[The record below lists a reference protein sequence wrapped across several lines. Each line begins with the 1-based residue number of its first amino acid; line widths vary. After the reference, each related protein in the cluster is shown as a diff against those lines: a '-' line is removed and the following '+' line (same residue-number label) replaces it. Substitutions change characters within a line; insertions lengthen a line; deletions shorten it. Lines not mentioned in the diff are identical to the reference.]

1 MNIDK
6 RKGLQTALAYVQQG
20 KLDQAIAEYQAILE
34 AEPNNCNVLN
44 ALGDLSARVGNKTE
58 AIAHFMRLGEVYRGD
73 GLYVRA
79 VALYKKVVKL
89 APMHIEASSACAEL
103 YAEQGLIAE
112 AKLQFQGL
120 ADHYLNRGDLS
131 RTMEIYEKI
140 IRMDP
145 GHRPTLSKVVKVLVR
160 PGQVGEALSELNA
173 LGMRLVEAGQIE
185 DARQIYQGA
194 VEFLRSQG
202 RAAEAKS
209 FTDAL
214 NSLPPGEEEAL
225 AAAFPG
231 DGDDAKP
238 VGIVTE
244 ETTPLEIFPGFS
256 VGQEEVLALELESPV
271 LEQEV
276 PVLAQ
281 ESPVLEQ
288 QAPPLNLHEE
298 LGGWFEIEPEGVV
311 SPDDDSQPLKGIVEQ
326 VEDRVTP
333 DEMVQVD
340 VSIGEEAESGGEAGP
355 TTIELERFG
364 GSDEL
369 VTLAEQPASP
379 VERGDSQTLAGELQ
393 EARFFLQQGMLRE
406 AQAIFQRILLHKPE
420 YALAKQHLAEVERLL
435 EEPTREESPPSD
447 VKKASVS
454 RGVDARAP
462 RGDYVDLG
470 AELIEEL
477 GRGEPPLP
485 PGLEPRVERMLSQLG
500 EGIHDQLDVTD
511 YETHYNLG
519 MAYRDLELYDQA
531 IEELRLAANDAAY
544 RVRCA
549 SLLGLCY
556 LAKSEPER
564 SIEELLK
571 GLAATEAGTEER
583 WGILYDLATAY
594 EALGNAKKAL
604 EALVAIYSEA
614 PRFRDIRVRV
624 RDLRGRFETGR

>member
-1 MNIDK
+1 M
-6 RKGLQTALAYVQQG
+6 
-20 KLDQAIAEYQAILE
+20 
-34 AEPNNCNVLN
+34 
-44 ALGDLSARVGNKTE
+44 
-58 AIAHFMRLGEVYRGD
+58 
-73 GLYVRA
+73 
-79 VALYKKVVKL
+79 
-89 APMHIEASSACAEL
+89 
-103 YAEQGLIAE
+103 
-112 AKLQFQGL
+112 
-120 ADHYLNRGDLS
+120 
-131 RTMEIYEKI
+131 
-140 IRMDP
+140 
-145 GHRPTLSKVVKVLVR
+145 
-160 PGQVGEALSELNA
+160 
-173 LGMRLVEAGQIE
+173 
-185 DARQIYQGA
+185 
-194 VEFLRSQG
+194 
-202 RAAEAKS
+202 
-209 FTDAL
+209 
-214 NSLPPGEEEAL
+214 
-225 AAAFPG
+225 
-231 DGDDAKP
+231 
-238 VGIVTE
+238 
-244 ETTPLEIFPGFS
+244 
-256 VGQEEVLALELESPV
+256 
-271 LEQEV
+271 

-340 VSIGEEAESGGEAGP
+340 VSIGEEAESGGEAEP

-420 YALAKQHLAEVERLL
+420 YALAKQHLAEVKRLL
-435 EEPTREESPPSD
+435 EEPTREESPPPD

-485 PGLEPRVERMLSQLG
+485 PGLEPRVERMLYQLG
-500 EGIHDQLDVTD
+500 EGIRDQLDVTD

-531 IEELRLAANDAAY
+531 IEELRLAANDATY

-564 SIEELLK
+564 SVEELLK